1 MKKALIFDLDNTVY
15 PVAAISSQL
24 FEPIHALLEQELDND
39 TYKKVQ
45 EDITRMPF
53 QKVAD
58 MYAFSDDL
66 KQNSLQ
72 VLRGLRCDDAIEPY
86 TDYLQTKE
94 LKLDKFLVTI
104 GFTEL
109 QWSKVKQLQIENDF
123 KEIYIV
129 DPDKST
135 ITKKDIFQQIKE
147 KYNYTF
153 DEMLVIGDDP
163 ESEIAAAT
171 VLGIDTYLYDPGK
184 RHSSAKAV
192 HHSDSFA
199 GLMDLLN

>member
-15 PVAAISSQL
+15 PVAAIGAQL
-24 FEPIHALLEQELDND
+24 FAPVHALLEQKLDSD
-39 TYKKVQ
+39 TYAKVQ
-45 EDITRMPF
+45 EDVTRMPF
-53 QKVAD
+53 QKVAKI
-58 MYAFSDDL
+58 YAFSEDL
-66 KQNSLQ
+66 KQDSLQ
-72 VLRGLRCDDAIEPY
+72 LLRELRCDEAIEPY
-86 TDYLQTKE
+86 EDYLQTKE
-94 LKLDKFLVTI
+94 LKVDKFLVTI

-129 DPDKST
+129 DPDKSA

-147 KYNYTF
+147 KYNYTY

-184 RHSSAKAV
+184 RYSATKAIY
-192 HHSDSFA
+192 HSDSFT
-199 GLMDLLN
+199 GLLDILD

>member
-15 PVAAISSQL
+15 PVAAIGAQL
-24 FEPIHALLEQELDND
+24 FAPVHALLEQKLDSD
-39 TYKKVQ
+39 TYARVR
-45 EDITRMPF
+45 EDVTRMPF
-53 QKVAD
+53 QKVAKI
-58 MYAFSDDL
+58 YAFTEDL
-66 KQNSLQ
+66 KQDSLQ
-72 VLRGLRCDDAIEPY
+72 LLRELRCDEAIEPY
-86 TDYLQTKE
+86 EDYLQTKD
-94 LKLDKFLVTI
+94 LKIDKFLVTI

-129 DPDKST
+129 DPDKSA

-147 KYNYTF
+147 KYNYTY

-171 VLGIDTYLYDPGK
+171 VLGIDTYLYDPDN
-184 RHSSAKAV
+184 RHSATKAIY
-192 HHSDSFA
+192 HSDSFT
-199 GLMDLLN
+199 GLLDILD